1 VFDVVF
7 DACCVE
13 CKENVMKRYDK
24 LIRNPSER
32 EAEILSFWDEHD
44 TFAKTLEA
52 TKGGPRYVFFEGP
65 PTANGKPHFGHLMP
79 RVYKDLFPRFQTMR
93 GRYVARKAGWDT
105 HGLPVELEIEKAI
118 GVNSKPEIEEYGVAK
133 FVEKC
138 KESVWKYKVD
148 WEVMMKRMGFWIDF
162 EDAYVTYTD
171 GYIETVWWE
180 LNKMFERGLLYQGH
194 KTLPYCPRC
203 GTGLSSHEVA
213 QGYKKVE
220 DPTVMLRLPVV
231 NDEKSTYKLSPG
243 VRTSVLTWTTTPWTL
258 PANVAAAVAA
268 DAIYVEVLQGGER
281 FVLGKALVEKTLKG
295 DFEVLREFTGADLV
309 GLQYE
314 PPYDLLSD
322 PKAHRVYAADFV
334 NMEDGTGTVHIASAF
349 GEDDYQLGQEVGL
362 PFLQPVDLAGKF
374 TDEFPMG
381 AGEFVKDVDERII
394 EDLTTRG
401 LLYRSV
407 PYEHDYPFCWRCDTP
422 LLYYARDS
430 WYIRTT
436 DVKDE
441 LIANNA
447 SINWHPSHVGEGRLA
462 GFLANLRDWALSRDR
477 YWGTPLNLWV
487 CSECEKTTSVG
498 SREDMVKRAVNPE
511 LAKTVELHR
520 PYVDEVQL
528 VCEACGGKA
537 DRVPYVIDTWFDS
550 GSMHSAQ
557 WHYPFENE
565 DLFKENFPADFIC
578 EAMEQTRG
586 WFYTLLA
593 TSTIIHGVAPFK
605 NCMGTGLGLDENGL
619 KMSKSKGNVTDPW
632 DAIEAYGSDCLRWYL
647 YSSSAPWKS
656 KRLGDADIK
665 EPLYRFLDTIRNSY
679 DFFALYASIDGFDP
693 EAHHV
698 NESDKSVLDRW
709 ILSRLASTVQTVNDS
724 LDAYDVITST
734 TAIESLVSDL
744 SNWYVRLSRRRFWRG
759 GMGPDK
765 IAAYATM
772 REVLVE
778 ASKLMAPFIPFLSEA
793 VYRLLRTA
801 DSKESVHL
809 CSYPVPQSDRVDAQ
823 LERDMSKVRQ
833 IVALGHQA
841 RNQAQIKVRQPL
853 ARAVIEGKTD
863 EPLSEDLVQLIRTE
877 LNVEAVEAL
886 TALDEMFEEMPAPNF
901 RTLGPRLGSMGNK
914 AGNWIRQQTATDV
927 REWFASGSYTIELDG
942 TSVKLLSEDITYD
955 SAMPDHLVLSEE
967 GGNRVLLDTTLDDR
981 LRDKG
986 WVRELTHRIQMARK
1000 NAEFEVTDRIAMTY
1014 SADTALKLLVEANRE
1029 EIAEEILAVSVDET
1043 DSLSGE
1049 YSETI
1054 EFDGMSITVALTRTP
1069 EGNTT
1074 EEG

>member
-1 VFDVVF
+1 
-7 DACCVE
+7 
-13 CKENVMKRYDK
+13 MKRYDK
-24 LIRNPSER
+24 LIRNPGER
-32 EAEILSFWDEHD
+32 EAAVLSFWEEHD
-44 TFAKTLEA
+44 TFAKTLAA

-93 GRYVARKAGWDT
+93 GKYVARKAGWDT

-118 GVNSKPEIEEYGVAK
+118 GVNSKPEIEAYGVEK
-133 FVEKC
+133 FVQKC
-138 KESVWKYKVD
+138 KESVWQYKED
-148 WEVMMKRMGFWIDF
+148 WERMMKRMGFWIDF

-213 QGYKKVE
+213 QGYKTVK

-231 NDEKSTYKLSPG
+231 SDEGSVFKLAG
-243 VRTSVLTWTTTPWTL
+243 EGRTSVLTWTTTPWTL

-268 DAIYVEVLQGGER
+268 DAVYVEARQGDEHLIVGES
-281 FVLGKALVEKTLKG
+281 LLDKTLKG
-295 DFEVLREFTGADLV
+295 DFEILREFPGSDLV

-314 PPYDLLSD
+314 PPYVLTAD
-322 PKAHRVYAADFV
+322 PAAHRLYAADFV
-334 NMEDGTGTVHIASAF
+334 NREDGTGIVHIASAF

-362 PFLQPVDLAGKF
+362 PFVQPVDLAGKF

-381 AGEFVKDVDERII
+381 AGEFVKDVDGRII
-394 EDLTTRG
+394 EDLKTRD
-401 LLYRSV
+401 LLYRSD

-436 DVKDE
+436 DLKDE
-441 LIANNA
+441 MIANNA
-447 SINWHPSHVGEGRLA
+447 SINWHPAHVGEGRLA

-487 CSECEKTTSVG
+487 CNDCEKVTSVG
-498 SREDMVKRAVNPE
+498 SRAELVERALDPE
-511 LAKTVELHR
+511 LAASVELHR
-520 PYVDEVQL
+520 PYVDRVYL
-528 VCEACGGKA
+528 KCAACGGQA
-537 DRVPYVIDTWFDS
+537 ERVPYVIDAWFDS

-565 DLFKENFPADFIC
+565 ELFKENFPADFIC

-632 DAIEAYGSDCLRWYL
+632 DAIESYGADCLRWYL
-647 YSSSAPWKS
+647 YSSSSPWKS

-693 EAHHV
+693 EIHQA
-698 NESDKSVLDRW
+698 DDAAKSVMDRW
-709 ILSRLASTVQTVNDS
+709 ILSRLASTGKTVNEALDS
-724 LDAYDVITST
+724 YDVITST
-734 TAIESLVSDL
+734 SAIEMLISDV

-765 IAAYATM
+765 IAAYATL
-772 REVLVE
+772 REVLIEV
-778 ASKLMAPFIPFLSEA
+778 SKLLAPFIPFLSES
-793 VYRLLRTA
+793 VYRSLRTA
-801 DSKESVHL
+801 GSEESVHL
-809 CSYPVPQSDRVDAQ
+809 CSYPDVDGAPIDVQ
-823 LERDMSKVRQ
+823 LERDMAKVRQ

-853 ARAVIEGKTD
+853 SRAVIEGKTD
-863 EPLSEDLVQLIRTE
+863 EALPEDLILLIRTE
-877 LNVEAVEAL
+877 LNVEAVEVL
-886 TALDEMFEEMPAPNF
+886 TALDELFEETPVPNF
-901 RTLGPRLGSMGNK
+901 RTLGPRLGPLGNQ
-914 AGNWIRQQTATDV
+914 AGAWIRQQSAVDLHG
-927 REWFASGSYTIELDG
+927 RLASGSVTVELDG
-942 TSVKLLSEDITYD
+942 SSVELRAEDIAYEKI
-955 SAMPDHLVLSEE
+955 MPAHLILSEE
-967 GGNRVLLDTTLDDR
+967 AGNRVLLDTTMDDR
-981 LRDKG
+981 LRTKG
-986 WVRELTHRIQMARK
+986 LVRELTHRIQMARK
-1000 NAEFEVTDRIAMTY
+1000 NAEFDVTDRIALTY
-1014 SADTALKLLVEANRE
+1014 DADEALTALVQANRE
-1029 EIAEEILAVSVDET
+1029 EIAEEILAVSVSEADPV
-1043 DSLSGE
+1043 SGE

-1054 EFDGMSITVALTRTP
+1054 EFDGMSITVAMSRTP
-1069 EGNTT
+1069 NAKAT
-1074 EEG
+1074 EEE

>member
-1 VFDVVF
+1 
-7 DACCVE
+7 
-13 CKENVMKRYDK
+13 MKRYEK
-24 LIRNPSER
+24 LIRNPGER
-32 EAEILSFWDEHD
+32 EAEVLSFWEEHD
-44 TFAKTLEA
+44 TFAKTLAA
-52 TKGGPRYVFFEGP
+52 TKDGTRYVFFEGP

-93 GRYVARKAGWDT
+93 GQYVLRKAGWDT
-105 HGLPVELEIEKAI
+105 HGLPVELEVEKAI

-138 KESVWKYKVD
+138 KESVWRYKVD
-148 WEVMMKRMGFWIDF
+148 WERMMKRMGFWIDF

-231 NDEKSTYKLSPG
+231 SDEGSVFKRSSEG
-243 VRTSVLTWTTTPWTL
+243 RTSVLTWTTTPWTL

-268 DAIYVEVLQGGER
+268 DAIYVEVLQDDER
-281 FVLGKALVEKTLKG
+281 FVLGKALVSKTLKG
-295 DFEVLREFTGADLV
+295 DFEILREFSGSDLV

-322 PKAHRVYAADFV
+322 PVAHRVYAADFV
-334 NMEDGTGTVHIASAF
+334 NMEDGTGTVHIACAF

-362 PFLQPVDLAGKF
+362 PFLQPVDLAGRF

-394 EDLTTRG
+394 EDLRARG

-441 LIANNA
+441 MIANNA
-447 SINWHPSHVGEGRLA
+447 SINWHPAHVGEGRLA
-462 GFLANLRDWALSRDR
+462 GFLASLRDWALSRDR

-487 CSECEKTTSVG
+487 CADCGKVTSVG
-498 SREDMVKRAVNPE
+498 SRADMVARALDSE

-520 PYVDEVQL
+520 PYVDSVQL
-528 VCEACGGKA
+528 KCDGCGGRA
-537 DRVPYVIDTWFDS
+537 ERVPYVIDTWFDS

-557 WHYPFENE
+557 WHYPFENVE
-565 DLFKENFPADFIC
+565 LFKENFPADFIC

-632 DAIEAYGSDCLRWYL
+632 DAIEAYGADCLRWYL

-693 EAHHV
+693 EVHHV
-698 NESDKSVLDRW
+698 DESAKSVLDRW
-709 ILSRLASTVQTVNDS
+709 ILSRLASTVKTVNDS
-724 LDAYDVITST
+724 LDGYDVISST
-734 TAIESLVSDL
+734 TAIETLISDL
-744 SNWYVRLSRRRFWRG
+744 SNWHVRLSRRRFWRG

-778 ASKLMAPFIPFLSEA
+778 VSKLLAPFIPFLSEA

-801 DSKESVHL
+801 DSQESVHL
-809 CSYPVPQSDRVDAQ
+809 CTYPVPQDEAIDAT
-823 LERDMSKVRQ
+823 LERDMARVRQ

-853 ARAVIEGKTD
+853 ARAVIEGKAD
-863 EPLSEDLVQLIRTE
+863 GQLSEELIQLIRTE
-877 LNVEAVEAL
+877 LNVEAVETL
-886 TALDEMFEEMPAPNF
+886 TALDELFEETPMPNF
-901 RTLGPRLGSMGNK
+901 RTLGPRLGPLGNR
-914 AGNWIRQQTATDV
+914 AAEWIRQRNAV
-927 REWFASGSYTIELDG
+927 ELHERSLGGSFSIELDG
-942 TSVKLLSEDITYD
+942 ASVELEAEDIAYGK
-955 SAMPDHLVLSEE
+955 AMPTHLILSEE
-967 GGNRVLLDTTLDDR
+967 AGNRVLLDTTMDDR
-981 LRDKG
+981 LKAKG

-1000 NAEFEVTDRIAMTY
+1000 NADFDVTDRIAMTY
-1014 SADTALKLLVEANRE
+1014 CADEALKVLVEANRE
-1029 EIAEEILAVSVDET
+1029 EIAEEILAVSVNEA
-1043 DSLSGE
+1043 DSPSGE
-1049 YSETI
+1049 YSEAI

-1069 EGNTT
+1069 TGKAT
-1074 EEG
+1074 EEE

>member
-1 VFDVVF
+1 
-7 DACCVE
+7 
-13 CKENVMKRYDK
+13 
-24 LIRNPSER
+24 
-32 EAEILSFWDEHD
+32 
-44 TFAKTLEA
+44 
-52 TKGGPRYVFFEGP
+52 
-65 PTANGKPHFGHLMP
+65 
-79 RVYKDLFPRFQTMR
+79 
-93 GRYVARKAGWDT
+93 
-105 HGLPVELEIEKAI
+105 
-118 GVNSKPEIEEYGVAK
+118 
-133 FVEKC
+133 
-138 KESVWKYKVD
+138 
-148 WEVMMKRMGFWIDF
+148 
-162 EDAYVTYTD
+162 
-171 GYIETVWWE
+171 
-180 LNKMFERGLLYQGH
+180 
-194 KTLPYCPRC
+194 
-203 GTGLSSHEVA
+203 
-213 QGYKKVE
+213 
-220 DPTVMLRLPVV
+220 
-231 NDEKSTYKLSPG
+231 
-243 VRTSVLTWTTTPWTL
+243 
-258 PANVAAAVAA
+258 
-268 DAIYVEVLQGGER
+268 
-281 FVLGKALVEKTLKG
+281 
-295 DFEVLREFTGADLV
+295 
-309 GLQYE
+309 
-314 PPYDLLSD
+314 
-322 PKAHRVYAADFV
+322 
-334 NMEDGTGTVHIASAF
+334 
-349 GEDDYQLGQEVGL
+349 
-362 PFLQPVDLAGKF
+362 
-374 TDEFPMG
+374 
-381 AGEFVKDVDERII
+381 
-394 EDLTTRG
+394 
-401 LLYRSV
+401 
-407 PYEHDYPFCWRCDTP
+407 
-422 LLYYARDS
+422 
-430 WYIRTT
+430 
-436 DVKDE
+436 
-441 LIANNA
+441 
-447 SINWHPSHVGEGRLA
+447 
-462 GFLANLRDWALSRDR
+462 
-477 YWGTPLNLWV
+477 
-487 CSECEKTTSVG
+487 
-498 SREDMVKRAVNPE
+498 MVKRAVNPE